1 MDIIGHLAKALARQ
15 MVKNAKK
22 IVKTR
27 IMAHLVF
34 ITHFK
39 SNRVIKKFS
48 CVANYIKR
56 PSLTILQRI
65 R

>member
-22 IVKTR
+22 LLNLELWPIWY
-27 IMAHLVF
+27 F
-34 ITHFK
+34 ITHVK
-39 SNRVIKKFS
+39 SNREIKKFS
-48 CVANYIKR
+48 CMVNCIKW